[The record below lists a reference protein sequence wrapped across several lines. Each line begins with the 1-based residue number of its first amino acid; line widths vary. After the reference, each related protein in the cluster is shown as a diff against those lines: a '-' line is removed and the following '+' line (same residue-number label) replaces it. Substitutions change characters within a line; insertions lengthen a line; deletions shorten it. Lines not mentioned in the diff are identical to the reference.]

1 MQSLTD
7 IRKDFPILK
16 RHPELAYLDSA
27 ATSQKPQVVI
37 DAIQH
42 YYTDDNANIHRGIY
56 DLSMQAT
63 LAYEG
68 VREQIKTFIGAKE
81 SREIVFTKGT
91 TDGINLVANSFV
103 APHLAAGDVILISAM
118 EHHANLVPWQQ
129 LCQQTGAQLEIIP
142 VTEQGE
148 IVWSDFVER
157 LDPKVKMLALVH
169 ISNSLGTINPI
180 EAMIAEA
187 RKYGIPTLIDAAQS
201 LAHYPLD
208 VQALNCDF
216 LVFSGHKAFG
226 PTGIGVLF
234 GKAERLEKMPPY
246 QSGGGM
252 IRRVQYQET
261 SFAPIPQRFEAGT
274 PHIAGVIG
282 LGAALQYIT
291 ALDRVAVLKQ
301 LDDLKDYATE
311 NLRHINGLRLI
322 GQAKNKSGILSFVM
336 ETAHPHDI
344 ATILNESQIAIR
356 AGHHCTQPLLE
367 GMGLAGTVRASLS
380 IYNHQ
385 ADIDQL
391 VDGLKTV
398 KQIFG

>member
-7 IRKDFPILK
+7 IRKDFPLLR
-16 RHPELAYLDSA
+16 RHLGLAYLDSA
-27 ATSQKPQVVI
+27 ASSQKPQMVI

-68 VREQIKTFIGAKE
+68 ARDQLKTFIGAKE
-81 SREIVFTKGT
+81 SREIIFTKGT

-103 APHLAAGDVILISAM
+103 APQLKAGDIILVSAM

-129 LCQQTGAQLEIIP
+129 TCQQTGAHLEIIP

-148 IVWSDFVER
+148 ILWADFAER
-157 LDPKVKMLALVH
+157 LGPKVKMLALVH

-180 EAMIAEA
+180 EPMIAEA

-201 LAHYPLD
+201 VAHYSLD
-208 VQALNCDF
+208 VQALDCDF

-282 LGAALQYIT
+282 LGAAIQYIT
-291 ALDRVAVLKQ
+291 ALERVAVLKQ
-301 LDDLKDYATE
+301 LDDLRDYATE
-311 NLRHINGLRLI
+311 RLKHINGLRLI
-322 GQAKNKSGILSFVM
+322 GQAQHKSGILSFVM

-344 ATILNESQIAIR
+344 ATILNEANVAIR

-391 VDGLKTV
+391 IDGLKTV